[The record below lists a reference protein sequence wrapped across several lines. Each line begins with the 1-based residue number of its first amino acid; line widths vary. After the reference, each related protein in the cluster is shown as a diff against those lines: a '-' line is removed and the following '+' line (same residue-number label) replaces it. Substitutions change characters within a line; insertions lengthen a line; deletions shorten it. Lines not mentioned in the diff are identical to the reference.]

1 MPDLRLY
8 KAGEIVFLP
17 IPGSKP
23 RKWMRVVIHAVEN
36 RWFDDYGE
44 FYTYVIK
51 NADIIEIVDEEDLVH
66 DIMKSVKAWI
76 EDGNS
81 IDQLRELIAIV
92 YGIPEKFIDEILEK
106 VKVELGLVEVQG
118 MLLDPDY

>member
-1 MPDLRLY
+1 
-8 KAGEIVFLP
+8 VFLP

-23 RKWMRVVIHAVEN
+23 RKWMRVVIHALEN

-106 VKVELGLVEVQG
+106 VKAELGLVEVQG